1 MNNLN
6 EIDKR
11 IDAYFKRT
19 IINAVKNFKRDEE
32 NKIKREVSIDELSG
46 QSNNI
51 QTTLLS
57 YKDNDVVF
65 SLEDYTSDEKL
76 ARILKELTDEEKLI
90 LTKSIIEGLN
100 SKELTSIISKSDS
113 RIRHIIKDT
122 LDKIRNKYNEREG

>member
-1 MNNLN
+1 MN
-6 EIDKR
+6 EIDKK

-32 NKIKREVSIDELSG
+32 NKIKREVYFDELSE

-65 SLEDYTSDEKL
+65 SLEDYASDEKL

-113 RIRHIIKDT
+113 RIRHIIKGT
-122 LDKIRNKYNEREG
+122 LTKIRDKYNEGEK

>member
-1 MNNLN
+1 MN

>member
-1 MNNLN
+1 MN
-6 EIDKR
+6 EINKR